1 MEKTVAFYGGDSQT
15 GTTMLAV
22 STAVL
27 MARQGKRVLMI
38 AASDHSGDLWI
49 PTAEGNF
56 LDDLLTDLQEHSLT
70 WEKIRQYILT
80 EAGVDFLPGI
90 RENHR
95 DDFHEKDLSQ
105 ICWLAEMHYDRILV
119 DCGCGPATGLT
130 AAAVRSG
137 ERAVVVITQ
146 QEKCLLRLQKKMQML
161 DRLLPPQRLYAVNK
175 YHDSRAFY
183 TKKELAQKLE
193 CMPGDLIPIPYVP
206 YGWQAEMEQRTL
218 LRYRSFQNAVKR
230 MAYRLEGG
238 DEIGD
243 SSAAGRKIRRILSAL
258 PHGGNDF

>member
-49 PTAEGNF
+49 PTSEGNF

-183 TKKELAQKLE
+183 TK
-193 CMPGDLIPIPYVP
+193 
-206 YGWQAEMEQRTL
+206 RTGTETGM
-218 LRYRSFQNAVKR
+218 Y
-230 MAYRLEGG
+230 
-238 DEIGD
+238 
-243 SSAAGRKIRRILSAL
+243 AGRSDTDSLCTVWMA
-258 PHGGNDF
+258 GGNGAENTSSISQLSKCGEEDGISAGRRG